1 MIRWL
6 KTRHFASLQAV
17 SWNRRGTRPDQA
29 AAGIGVSFR
38 ICISCKLRPMMKIQ
52 AILNSPRCFSWRR
65 QRDDFQPAETFLDA
79 FPPFLADVVA
89 GIPDAARINCT
100 VAWPSRVLRHVRRR
114 VLLVLRLKTLQ
125 TRPGIQ
131 QRPIYREVLIGDQ
144 SCRTHP
150 LDNLALR
157 RHRIQ
162 HLQTLYPQQLFR
174 GNRWPPAFRIHGVK
188 PHRHLAQNLF
198 DHRAQR
204 TILRHQVFR
213 RQVTE
218 HVTLPTIKSPYD
230 LVLTAHCVELK
241 QLFQHPASVVSVE
254 G

>member
-6 KTRHFASLQAV
+6 KTRHFASLQAI
-17 SWNRRGTRPDQA
+17 SWTRRGTRA
-29 AAGIGVSFR
+29 RSG
-38 ICISCKLRPMMKIQ
+38 SCRNRSQPCFAPRATARP
-52 AILNSPRCFSWRR
+52 ACSSVE
-65 QRDDFQPAETFLDA
+65 DSS
-79 FPPFLADVVA
+79 
-89 GIPDAARINCT
+89 NC
-100 VAWPSRVLRHVRRR
+100 S
-114 VLLVLRLKTLQ
+114 
-125 TRPGIQ
+125 GIQ
-131 QRPIYREVLIGDQ
+131 QRAIYREVLIGDQ
-144 SCRTHP
+144 SWRTHP

-162 HLQTLYPQQLFR
+162 HLQTLYPQRLFR

-188 PHRHLAQNLF
+188 PQRHLAQNLF

-204 TILRHQVFR
+204 TILRHPVFR

-218 HVTLPTIKSPYD
+218 HVTLPTIKSQYD